1 MQQGTNMALSKQDIE
16 TLASMDACDMIEWV
30 LEEPTL
36 LDDSD
41 MLEAFRVHN
50 HKLNTGEIQI

>member
-1 MQQGTNMALSKQDIE
+1 MALSKQDIE